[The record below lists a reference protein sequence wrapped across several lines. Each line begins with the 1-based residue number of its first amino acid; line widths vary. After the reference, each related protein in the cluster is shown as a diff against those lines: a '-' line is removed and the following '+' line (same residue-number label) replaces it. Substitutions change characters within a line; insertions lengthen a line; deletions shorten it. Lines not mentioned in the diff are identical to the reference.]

1 MFRVYESRENIPT
14 SDVADSLITGS
25 RLDQEVPWSC
35 LNVSPSDQCC
45 YYVCMLQ
52 VCVAAGTHQALV
64 ASLATALLLLLAT
77 AAWAGVVYR
86 KTRALALKNRSVS
99 SSYL

>member
-1 MFRVYESRENIPT
+1 MP
-14 SDVADSLITGS
+14 A
-25 RLDQEVPWSC
+25 
-35 LNVSPSDQCC
+35 
-45 YYVCMLQ
+45 Q

-86 KTRALALKNRSVS
+86 KTRALDLKNRSIS

>member
-1 MFRVYESRENIPT
+1 
-14 SDVADSLITGS
+14 
-25 RLDQEVPWSC
+25 
-35 LNVSPSDQCC
+35 
-45 YYVCMLQ
+45 MLQ

-99 SSYL
+99 SSYP

>member
-1 MFRVYESRENIPT
+1 
-14 SDVADSLITGS
+14 
-25 RLDQEVPWSC
+25 
-35 LNVSPSDQCC
+35 
-45 YYVCMLQ
+45 MLQ

-86 KTRALALKNRSVS
+86 KTRALDLKNRSVS
-99 SSYL
+99 PSHLIIHHGGELRINCHCTI

>member
-1 MFRVYESRENIPT
+1 MFPALLSHH
-14 SDVADSLITGS
+14 LTGI
-25 RLDQEVPWSC
+25 VPA
-35 LNVSPSDQCC
+35 
-45 YYVCMLQ
+45 Q

-86 KTRALALKNRSVS
+86 KTRALDLKNRSLS

>member
-1 MFRVYESRENIPT
+1 
-14 SDVADSLITGS
+14 
-25 RLDQEVPWSC
+25 
-35 LNVSPSDQCC
+35 
-45 YYVCMLQ
+45 MLQ

-86 KTRALALKNRSVS
+86 KTRALDLKNRSVS
-99 SSYL
+99 SSYLKIHRVGELYSKCHCNSPQPNLCMDTGEFSLNI

>member
-1 MFRVYESRENIPT
+1 
-14 SDVADSLITGS
+14 
-25 RLDQEVPWSC
+25 
-35 LNVSPSDQCC
+35 
-45 YYVCMLQ
+45 MLQ

-86 KTRALALKNRSVS
+86 KTRALDLKNRSVS
-99 SSYL
+99 PSHLIIHRVAQFNITKLVYGYWRVQSEYLDISC